1 MVKQLSYFFRML
13 LKLAHTGRNNDEAT
27 PGAFVLVGFGVS
39 KISTASLFV
48 CCVYTGEQGTFMGI
62 LLLPIPGLEQARVFL
77 FPFSLQGRCVSLSRL
92 TRALLFISFPCS
104 FTRGS
109 QEGTFCALCFIAG
122 DDTITTDTPRE
133 HKLKEV

>member
-1 MVKQLSYFFRML
+1 MVAAPG
-13 LKLAHTGRNNDEAT
+13 LAMTLAF
-27 PGAFVLVGFGVS
+27 GAQ
-39 KISTASLFV
+39 KISTATLFN

-62 LLLPIPGLEQARVFL
+62 LLLPIPGLEQAEVFL

-122 DDTITTDTPRE
+122 DDTITTDTPGE